1 MADIGVVVFRD
12 GIQDRLRRRDRLQY
26 RQGRPVETGPVC
38 RLVAN
43 HCHRF
48 DRRPPRLGINRGIA
62 GMPTKQLLV
71 VVAGS
76 DHVENLRGAT

>member
-1 MADIGVVVFRD
+1 M
-12 GIQDRLRRRDRLQY
+12 
-26 RQGRPVETGPVC
+26 C
-38 RLVAN
+38 RLVAD

-48 DRRPPRLGINRGIA
+48 DRRPPRRGINRGIA

-76 DHVENLRGAT
+76 DHVEKLRGAT

>member
-1 MADIGVVVFRD
+1 MADVGVVVFRD

-26 RQGRPVETGPVC
+26 GQGRPVEIRPVC

-62 GMPTKQLLV
+62 GMPTKRLLV